1 MGCDFHWLMCGFND
15 TEFNQAHA
23 KLKDVIKAPE
33 RTDAQENA
41 IKIFQQNPL
50 DILPKFISPDQLPPD
65 KKGLDQYQN
74 GYIEG
79 NNYID
84 FENAFRIEAVHDIAL
99 QLPLTE
105 QNVLSW
111 EGYDNQ
117 PYAVLIYA
125 LGLRANEELP
135 GVYGNML
142 IPNSELPAAI
152 LRTTKVLKGINKT
165 HWERARR
172 SISVCS
178 AGNIVYSCDKEIKLL
193 FSSLLKQMKKAKR
206 NKSHF
211 MALSF
216 WMG

>member
-1 MGCDFHWLMCGFND
+1 MACDFHWLMCGFND
-15 TEFNQAHA
+15 TEFNHANA

-33 RTDAQENA
+33 RTELHKKA
-41 IKIFQQNPL
+41 INVFQQNPY
-50 DILPKFISPDQLPPD
+50 DILPTFISPDQLPPD
-65 KKGLDQYQN
+65 KRDLDQYEN
-74 GYIEG
+74 GYIE
-79 NNYID
+79 NKYFID
-84 FENAFRIEAVHDIAL
+84 FENAFRIEAIHDVAL
-99 QLPLTE
+99 QLPLSE

-111 EGYDNQ
+111 ENYDSL
-117 PYAVLIYA
+117 PFAVLTFA
-125 LGLRANEELP
+125 LGLDVSEELP

-142 IPNSELPAAI
+142 IANSELPAAI
-152 LRTTKVLKGINKT
+152 SRTKKVFKGINTT

-178 AGNIVYSCDKEIKLL
+178 AGNIVYSSDKEITLL
-193 FSSLLKQMKKAKR
+193 FNSLLKQMRKAKR